1 VKITDNLVYTVNARL
16 SDLRFELQ
24 TIGMLETI
32 ETEPDLKEQFDSV
45 TPETEL
51 TEDDPEELHQMR
63 MLKSVM
69 KDMGVTDSNG
79 VIAMIAKRSQALLLF
94 DMDNVKDLYHKTED
108 DVKNILQTDL
118 VVQYLEG
125 LGLSEASRIEID
137 FIKTSKIQELAKIL
151 AIKDEELK

>member
-1 VKITDNLVYTVNARL
+1 MKITDNLVYTINARL
-16 SDLRFELQ
+16 ADLRFELQ
-24 TIGMLETI
+24 AIGMLETI

-45 TPETEL
+45 TPETVL

-69 KDMGVTDSNG
+69 KDMNVTDSNG
-79 VIAMIAKRSQALLLF
+79 VIAMIEKRSQLKLS
-94 DMDNVKDLYHKTED
+94 DMDDVKDLYHKTED

-125 LGLSEASRIEID
+125 LGLSENTRIEID
-137 FIKTSKIQELAKIL
+137 FIKTSKIQELAKVL